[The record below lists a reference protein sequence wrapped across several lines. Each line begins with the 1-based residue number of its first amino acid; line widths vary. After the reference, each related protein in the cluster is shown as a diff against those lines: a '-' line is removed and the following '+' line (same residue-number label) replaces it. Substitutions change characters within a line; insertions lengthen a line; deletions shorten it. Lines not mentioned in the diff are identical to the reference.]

1 MGHDME
7 KHSRGLFPHS
17 GGNFRRFSGGPAC
30 RLCPFLSVPSHTD
43 TSIWTS
49 MELQVI
55 SHLQP
60 LVHLPQHSFSSCLD
74 FVQHGFPAHRNPN
87 APAIALFTIISE
99 GIKCKPASEDVHR
112 DNSTDIILFSIL
124 RCLIH

>member
-1 MGHDME
+1 MGQLAGYVL
-7 KHSRGLFPHS
+7 SYLSPPTLTRPSGLPWNYKS
-17 GGNFRRFSGGPAC
+17 S
-30 RLCPFLSVPSHTD
+30 L
-43 TSIWTS
+43 
-49 MELQVI
+49 